1 MSDIIVGTVRGKN
14 KDGSHVVVQRDGRRE
29 NVFFRGGSPMIGSDV
44 IGNLSAGE
52 EGRVE
57 MMLYPSV
64 LDAMLDGNVKIIPLS
79 KRPDLTAR
87 ILAKMFERAKSAVFK
102 PGGGMSI
109 ERTPHSDDPDI
120 RWAMDN
126 FKPEAERLGL
136 ALNVI
141 DVKAVT
147 RSPWDMKSLQNF
159 SLPADIEG
167 SRRSKDELTNILRSG
182 FHPACSRIVEKFTGT
197 NEISVNFVIP
207 YSPFSGSVGFARDI
221 AGMHIGVFPLCSM
234 NISETRRLSSARQ
247 MALAIAHNR
256 LSVGKGFQADLDTHP
271 RVRHLSNCFADAAAS
286 LVFLARGGRPEV
298 IEEYAHLREASI
310 YFGYEESRVG
320 LKEGVLE
327 QATHRSV
334 RAAIEWFAEQGGAE
348 LSVKDLVTRAVRIA
362 KATAY
367 EGLRFADASA
377 VTEQEILGAVNS
389 ANLIAADLPSSTRE
403 YIEHLGEKYR
413 DDLDA
418 LVAEHKVHP
427 VASHRLLTFGA
438 IHVPDRMERVFSEMT
453 NPLADALREN
463 MKTVAEE
470 ERSELL
476 NSVAGR
482 LKTVAR
488 VQPMGFEYDDSHLFA
503 ARVGVPSL

>member
-1 MSDIIVGTVRGKN
+1 
-14 KDGSHVVVQRDGRRE
+14 
-29 NVFFRGGSPMIGSDV
+29 
-44 IGNLSAGE
+44 
-52 EGRVE
+52 
-57 MMLYPSV
+57 
-64 LDAMLDGNVKIIPLS
+64 
-79 KRPDLTAR
+79 
-87 ILAKMFERAKSAVFK
+87 
-102 PGGGMSI
+102 
-109 ERTPHSDDPDI
+109 
-120 RWAMDN
+120 
-126 FKPEAERLGL
+126 
-136 ALNVI
+136 
-141 DVKAVT
+141 
-147 RSPWDMKSLQNF
+147 
-159 SLPADIEG
+159 
-167 SRRSKDELTNILRSG
+167 
-182 FHPACSRIVEKFTGT
+182 
-197 NEISVNFVIP
+197 
-207 YSPFSGSVGFARDI
+207 
-221 AGMHIGVFPLCSM
+221 M

-310 YFGYEESRVG
+310 YFGYEESSGG
-320 LKEGVLE
+320 LKDRVLE

-334 RAAIEWFAEQGGAE
+334 RAAIEWYAEHGGAE

-377 VTEQEILGAVNS
+377 VTEQELLGAVNS

-418 LVAEHKVHP
+418 LVEEHKVHP
-427 VASHRLLTFGA
+427 VAAHRLLTFGA

-453 NPLADALREN
+453 NPLAEALREST
-463 MKTVAEE
+463 KTVAEE
-470 ERSELL
+470 EHSELL

-482 LKTVAR
+482 LKSVVR
-488 VQPMGFEYDDSHLFA
+488 NQPMGFDYDDSYLFA
-503 ARVGVPSL
+503 GRSNVPSL